1 MRLNNH
7 ALLLEVFYNVGEGGI
22 RQLEDSTSPASVFY
36 NVGGGG
42 IIQLGDSSSPTCAFY
57 NVEEG
62 STM

>member
-1 MRLNNH
+1 MVLGSWKT
-7 ALLLEVFYNVGEGGI
+7 VQVSSGV
-22 RQLEDSTSPASVFY
+22 RQLEDSSSPARVFY

>member
-1 MRLNNH
+1 ML
-7 ALLLEVFYNVGEGGI
+7 EGGI
-22 RQLEDSTSPASVFY
+22 RQLEDSSSPASVFY